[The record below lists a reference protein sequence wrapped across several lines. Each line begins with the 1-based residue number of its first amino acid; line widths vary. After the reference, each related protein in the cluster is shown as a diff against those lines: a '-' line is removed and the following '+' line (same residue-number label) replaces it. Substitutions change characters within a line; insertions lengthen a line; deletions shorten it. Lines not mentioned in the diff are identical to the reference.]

1 MELRDYVRVLRKQWR
16 LILLCTVLAIGA
28 AAAVTY
34 RATPMYQTGAKFF
47 VSTSDQGAAANSS
60 SAYTGSLFSQ
70 QRVKSYATIAAGPA
84 AADQVAAAAGLSPA
98 QVRGRVTAAAVP
110 DTVLLQL
117 TVRDASPE
125 AALQIARGFADFF
138 PGIISEL
145 ERPAG
150 RAAVSPVKMSVVEQP
165 ALPAAPFSPRP
176 VRNLALALVL
186 GVLLV
191 QDKPRAARAEAFRQL
206 RTNLQFLEVD
216 EPVRS
221 FVITSSVPKEGKSTT
236 ACNLAITLAQAGVR
250 TLLIEGDLRRP
261 RIADYLGLEGA
272 IGVTNVL
279 IGQVPLQDAL
289 QPWGNGTLSVL
300 ASGPLPPNPSEL
312 LASRGMHELLA
323 EVEKSFDMV
332 IIDAP
337 PLLPVTDAA
346 ILSTMTGGALLGVRC
361 RSTKRDQL
369 RRAADAL
376 EAVDAR
382 VLGAVLNMVP
392 RRGPDAYY
400 SYGYGYGGY
409 STYDRKHGKGSKP
422 HLSDEEASGALV
434 AAAAQP
440 AGAAAIPVPEP
451 QPQPQP
457 QPQLEPQ
464 PQPEREPVPAAA
476 PVAPYTPLSPN
487 GLAGE
492 EPMPEVRRWVDGAPD
507 AAPSAPDRQQGF

>member
-1 MELRDYVRVLRKQWR
+1 M
-16 LILLCTVLAIGA
+16 
-28 AAAVTY
+28 
-34 RATPMYQTGAKFF
+34 
-47 VSTSDQGAAANSS
+47 
-60 SAYTGSLFSQ
+60 
-70 QRVKSYATIAAGPA
+70 
-84 AADQVAAAAGLSPA
+84 
-98 QVRGRVTAAAVP
+98 
-110 DTVLLQL
+110 
-117 TVRDASPE
+117 
-125 AALQIARGFADFF
+125 
-138 PGIISEL
+138 
-145 ERPAG
+145 
-150 RAAVSPVKMSVVEQP
+150 
-165 ALPAAPFSPRP
+165 
-176 VRNLALALVL
+176 
-186 GVLLV
+186 